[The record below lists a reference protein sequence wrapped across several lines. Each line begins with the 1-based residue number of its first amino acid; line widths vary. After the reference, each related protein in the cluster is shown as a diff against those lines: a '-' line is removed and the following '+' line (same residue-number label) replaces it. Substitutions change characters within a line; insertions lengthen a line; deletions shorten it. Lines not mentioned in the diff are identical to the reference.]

1 MSNSVS
7 IVKDLIVALLPAFI
21 LIMTACS
28 SDDSDSSDV
37 AIDEGL
43 RLDLP
48 ELYSTVRS
56 IYVEVVYEP
65 GAEPFTGSTPGG
77 IQYWSISEENLRSI
91 FQGRSIEPQVSVPK
105 DLSEMN
111 RIDYQNQP
119 SWTADEIVDLAGRIA
134 GTVHDPSI
142 VEIYVMF
149 LQGYFNDEGTDN
161 PKVVGVSV
169 RGTPIIAV
177 FKKVILTTSSTSLVA
192 RYVEQATVVHEL
204 GHLAGIV
211 DSGVPMASPHL
222 DPEHL
227 RHCTNEACV
236 MYWQN
241 EGTED
246 LALFVQ
252 QMIDTG
258 SLVMFCDQCLQDT
271 RSYIPY

>member
-177 FKKVILTTSSTSLVA
+177 FKKVILTTSSTPLWPGMWSRRPSSMSWVILQESWTAGCRWRLPTSIPSTSGTARMRPASCTGRTRGRKTSPSL
-192 RYVEQATVVHEL
+192 
-204 GHLAGIV
+204 
-211 DSGVPMASPHL
+211 SSK
-222 DPEHL
+222 
-227 RHCTNEACV
+227 
-236 MYWQN
+236 
-241 EGTED
+241 
-246 LALFVQ
+246 
-252 QMIDTG
+252 
-258 SLVMFCDQCLQDT
+258 
-271 RSYIPY
+271 